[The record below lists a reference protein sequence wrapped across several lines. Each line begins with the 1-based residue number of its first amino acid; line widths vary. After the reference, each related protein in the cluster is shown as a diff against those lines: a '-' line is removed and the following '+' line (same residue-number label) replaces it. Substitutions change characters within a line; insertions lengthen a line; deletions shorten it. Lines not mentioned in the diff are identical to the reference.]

1 MTTARVKAS
10 QSQQAQRTQ
19 LAVLM
24 TAYALF
30 QALIISPQE
39 RQLCMATDNPKI
51 IITWADAVTGDEET
65 REANEQEVQEL
76 LDAGYGQNV
85 VES

>member
-1 MTTARVKAS
+1 
-10 QSQQAQRTQ
+10 
-19 LAVLM
+19 
-24 TAYALF
+24 
-30 QALIISPQE
+30 
-39 RQLCMATDNPKI
+39 MATDNPKI